1 MRCSSSA
8 QSRSSSRSWSRSS
21 CRPCRCWRRRR
32 GRGRS
37 WARDHR
43 SPRAKK
49 RSKRKP
55 ESWSRRKPLK
65 RPDATPIHCAGSGE
79 LKTLASQLI
88 GTWQLLSRED
98 RTAAGERRIDPGLG
112 GDPVAL
118 LVYDAA
124 GNFAAQFMKRDRSS
138 DAVAV
143 TGRAGVNNS
152 SAVNGYDAYFGSY
165 TVDEASGSVTQVLHG
180 ALSRGDVGK
189 VVTRE
194 MQ

>member
-1 MRCSSSA
+1 
-8 QSRSSSRSWSRSS
+8 
-21 CRPCRCWRRRR
+21 
-32 GRGRS
+32 
-37 WARDHR
+37 
-43 SPRAKK
+43 
-49 RSKRKP
+49 
-55 ESWSRRKPLK
+55 
-65 RPDATPIHCAGSGE
+65 

-138 DAVAV
+138 DAVVLA
-143 TGRAGVNNS
+143 GRAVNNTA
-152 SAVNGYDAYFGSY
+152 AVNGYDAYFGSY

-194 MQ
+194 MHVDGDTLTIELATTSADGEPVKRTLTWRRSA

>member
-1 MRCSSSA
+1 
-8 QSRSSSRSWSRSS
+8 
-21 CRPCRCWRRRR
+21 
-32 GRGRS
+32 
-37 WARDHR
+37 
-43 SPRAKK
+43 
-49 RSKRKP
+49 
-55 ESWSRRKPLK
+55 
-65 RPDATPIHCAGSGE
+65 

-138 DAVAV
+138 DAVAL
-143 TGRAGVNNS
+143 TGRAVNNS

-165 TVDEASGSVTQVLHG
+165 TVDEASGSVTQVLHA

-194 MQ
+194 MQVDGDTLTIELATTSADGEPVTRTLIWRRSA